1 MTVWCIR
8 LCCVRRILVTVL
20 RCLRMLWCRISRGG
34 RRWLRVRVLLLWR
47 CLLSRCLRGVLVCR
61 SRVRLI
67 RQRWSLHRFRR
78 RRRVRRPRG
87 LPRVFLQV
95 LLRAPP
101 RLLLLLRL
109 RPRVPLLLHRL
120 LRALMLL
127 LSRMIRRPTRRR
139 MLNLL
144 RCSHSCRWFRRWWRR
159 ITLWWLPC
167 RVLLWH
173 SRVF

>member
-1 MTVWCIR
+1 
-8 LCCVRRILVTVL
+8 
-20 RCLRMLWCRISRGG
+20 MLWCRISRGG

-47 CLLSRCLRGVLVCR
+47 CLLSLCLRGVLVCR
-61 SRVRLI
+61 SRVLLI
-67 RQRWSLHRFRR
+67 RRRWSLRRFRR

-109 RPRVPLLLHRL
+109 RPRARLLLHRLLRAPPRLLLLLRLRPRARLLLHRL

-127 LSRMIRRPTRRR
+127 LSRMIRRPARRR
-139 MLNLL
+139 MLSRL
-144 RCSHSCRWFRRWWRR
+144 RCSRSCRWFRRWWRR
-159 ITLWWLPC
+159 VTLWW
-167 RVLLWH
+167 
-173 SRVF
+173 